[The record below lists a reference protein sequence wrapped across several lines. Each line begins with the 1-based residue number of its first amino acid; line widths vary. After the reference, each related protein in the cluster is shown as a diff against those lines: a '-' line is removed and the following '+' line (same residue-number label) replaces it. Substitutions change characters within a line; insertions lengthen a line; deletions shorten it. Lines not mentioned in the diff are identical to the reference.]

1 MSLNRKAMVLAVGAA
16 LAPCAYAQVTS
27 PAGTNWEFY
36 GKFYP
41 EMTHSHGEGA
51 TDPSQPVSDRSTL
64 VTPKAGNAVIPRWE
78 MQTSNTYIGFRGD
91 KQIAPGSKAIWQL
104 EQSVNIDEGTVT
116 DNSSGVSPSFANR
129 NSFVGLTKA
138 EWGTVRRLQS
148 AAQYSIGNPSEDQ
161 ITTSPKRFPRVASWA
176 VKWEK
181 GPLYLGLMQEA
192 HFDLFGG
199 SNQFKAPSVAIDPA
213 ATPTVKAVQGSALRN
228 TEDPSV
234 NSKDTANQVVVVYK
248 IGVHS
253 FEADVT
259 TKKYSESNAPT
270 GKFQE
275 YKNTAYML
283 LMENRWTNVW
293 RTAFSYVK
301 AGAGTCSLGGG
312 ISCTTSGLEGSTA
325 T

>member
-1 MSLNRKAMVLAVGAA
+1 
-16 LAPCAYAQVTS
+16 
-27 PAGTNWEFY
+27 
-36 GKFYP
+36 
-41 EMTHSHGEGA
+41 
-51 TDPSQPVSDRSTL
+51 
-64 VTPKAGNAVIPRWE
+64 
-78 MQTSNTYIGFRGD
+78 
-91 KQIAPGSKAIWQL
+91 
-104 EQSVNIDEGTVT
+104 
-116 DNSSGVSPSFANR
+116 
-129 NSFVGLTKA
+129 
-138 EWGTVRRLQS
+138 
-148 AAQYSIGNPSEDQ
+148 
-161 ITTSPKRFPRVASWA
+161 
-176 VKWEK
+176 
-181 GPLYLGLMQEA
+181 MQEA

-312 ISCTTSGLEGSTA
+312 ISCTTSGLEGSQISAGVAYYVDPSAYVFGLVAKLKNGSAA
-325 T
+325 TYSNLAAQKPNPGEDITQIAVGLAYTF

>member
-138 EWGTVRRLQS
+138 EWGTVRLGNMDTPFKNYGNVVGFLGVKAAERGAVFDRQS
-148 AAQYSIGNPSEDQ
+148 QRRPNHDEPETLSAGGVMGGQVGERAVVP
-161 ITTSPKRFPRVASWA
+161 RFDAG
-176 VKWEK
+176 
-181 GPLYLGLMQEA
+181 GPLR
-192 HFDLFGG
+192 
-199 SNQFKAPSVAIDPA
+199 P
-213 ATPTVKAVQGSALRN
+213 LR
-228 TEDPSV
+228 
-234 NSKDTANQVVVVYK
+234 
-248 IGVHS
+248 
-253 FEADVT
+253 
-259 TKKYSESNAPT
+259 
-270 GKFQE
+270 
-275 YKNTAYML
+275 
-283 LMENRWTNVW
+283 
-293 RTAFSYVK
+293 
-301 AGAGTCSLGGG
+301 
-312 ISCTTSGLEGSTA
+312 GLEPV
-325 T
+325 